1 MKQDAVQTRL
11 NEDKTLPVNIWAERG
26 IPAIAPSVQQRL
38 RQIRGTLIQGFQAA
52 IADDD
57 LEAIVPK
64 LNGIEDELRG
74 FAFEGV
80 GMGLTQRDL
89 VSPSEHNRVEAFVA
103 GPGAAY
109 QHFVYVGVGLMLGK
123 APLPVEPYISQL
135 ISVSDRDSYKTTPTS
150 IATTPQSVMGGV
162 IDPNEKRDNLAKV
175 WLVLDGYGFQHGL
188 SHWRKYLDGIAMPE
202 HLSGYA
208 CRVFDQ
214 GMGRSIWFVDGA
226 DVTRIPQ
233 TIGAFPPTRQADLWG
248 GIGFVCT
255 YSGGVERATLEALK
269 TAAGPYQFQ
278 LAQGAAFAAK
288 SRQRI
293 GSYSAHTELACEVLW
308 GMGAAAVA
316 ENTDEALRSVQTNGA
331 TPDYEVWQHYRAH
344 LVMLNRISLPA

>member
-1 MKQDAVQTRL
+1 MTQDAVQTRL

-89 VSPSEHNRVEAFVA
+89 VSPSEQNRVEAFVA

-123 APLPVEPYISQL
+123 APLPVEPYLSQL
-135 ISVSDRDSYKTTPTS
+135 NP
-150 IATTPQSVMGGV
+150 
-162 IDPNEKRDNLAKV
+162 AKV
-175 WLVLDGYGFQHGL
+175 WLVIDGYGFQHGL
-188 SHWRKYLDGIAMPE
+188 SHWRKYLDGLAMPE

-316 ENTDEALRSVQTNGA
+316 ENTDEAVRSVQTNGA
-331 TPDYEVWQHYRAH
+331 TPDYEVWQHYRSH
-344 LVMLNRISLPA
+344 LVMPNKISLPA